1 MESRISQAT
10 KRPTHYFNGKQPAHR
25 ILVVEDE
32 ADIRWVNTLALTDSG
47 YHVDNAENGAVAW
60 DILQL
65 KRYHLLITDNEM
77 PKVSGVELLKNIHA
91 ARMGV
96 LVIMATGTLPHE
108 QFARYPWIRP
118 VGMLIKPYT
127 LEELLGAVKKVLASD
142 Q

>member
-1 MESRISQAT
+1 MENIAMKAG
-10 KRPTHYFNGKQPAHR
+10 KRPTRHFNEKRPAPR

-32 ADIRWVNTLALTDSG
+32 PDILCLNSEILTGSG
-47 YHVDNAENGAVAW
+47 YHVDAAADGAAAW
-60 DILQL
+60 EALQL
-65 KRYHLLITDNEM
+65 KDYQLLITDNEM